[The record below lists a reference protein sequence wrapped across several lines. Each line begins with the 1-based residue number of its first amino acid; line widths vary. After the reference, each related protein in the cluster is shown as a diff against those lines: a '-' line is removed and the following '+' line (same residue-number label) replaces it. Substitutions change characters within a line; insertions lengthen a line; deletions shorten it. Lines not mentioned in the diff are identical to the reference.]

1 MNVLSSKLLKEITKT
16 TNKEADNMSHEFVMP
31 GKVIT
36 GKGALQ
42 DAKNEFQTA
51 GKKAL
56 IVSGKVMERVGNV
69 KRITEILAE
78 LNIQYAIYTEITGE
92 PTDVMIKEGAKV
104 YKEEGC
110 DFLVGIGGGSPL
122 DSMKAIALLAAE
134 PDKTIADF
142 MGKEITTPLPK
153 MIAIPTTA
161 GTGSEAT
168 WFTVVTDT
176 KTEIKMLLKGP
187 VLMPDTAIV
196 DYTFTMTS
204 PRSVTAAPGL
214 DALTHAVEGY
224 TSKKAQ
230 PLTDTFA
237 ISAIKRIFK
246 YLPIAYKDGQNE
258 EAREQMALAA
268 LEAGVV
274 ITNSSV
280 TIVHGMSRPIGALFH
295 VPHGMSN
302 AMLLSKCLAFAKDG
316 AIERFAIL
324 GREIGVAKGTDPDE
338 KAADLFIKALG
349 DICKE
354 CEIPTLEEYGINKEE
369 FMKVIDKMAVDA
381 LASGSPSNTRKEVT
395 KQDMINIYKQ
405 LWED

>member
-1 MNVLSSKLLKEITKT
+1 MLSSKLLKEITET

-42 DAKNEFQTA
+42 DAKKEFQTA

-69 KRITEILAE
+69 KKITEILDE
-78 LNIQYAIYTEITGE
+78 LHIQYAIYTEITGE
-92 PTDVMIKEGAKV
+92 PTDVMIKGGAKV

-110 DFLVGIGGGSPL
+110 DFLIGIGGGSPL

-134 PDKTIADF
+134 QDKTIADF

-168 WFTVVTDT
+168 WFTVITDT

-230 PLTDTFA
+230 PLTDIFA

-246 YLPIAYKDGQNE
+246 YLPIAYKDGNNE

-316 AIERFAIL
+316 AVERFALL
-324 GREIGVAKGTDPDE
+324 GREIGVANETDSDE
-338 KAADLFIKALG
+338 VAADLFIKALG

-354 CEIPTLEEYGINKEE
+354 CEIPTLDEYGIDKEQ
-369 FMKVIDKMAVDA
+369 FMKVTEKMAADA